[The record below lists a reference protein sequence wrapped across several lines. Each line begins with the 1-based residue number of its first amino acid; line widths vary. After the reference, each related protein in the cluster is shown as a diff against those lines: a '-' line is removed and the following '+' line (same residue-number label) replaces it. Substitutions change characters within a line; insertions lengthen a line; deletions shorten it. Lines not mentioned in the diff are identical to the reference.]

1 MFISKDVNY
10 TDNQNIMKSDVI
22 EVNIKTKDVKIF
34 MHNEQER
41 VNIKNN

>member
-1 MFISKDVNY
+1 
-10 TDNQNIMKSDVI
+10 MKSDVI

-34 MHNEQER
+34 MHNKQDK